1 MADLLDSITSAVSSA
16 ASDLFN
22 SGKNVLS
29 QTLQPL
35 GNAPDKHAFEYDV
48 FPSDLGS
55 SYYGHFMTI
64 TAVTG
69 TGAGQAGQAN
79 YAVGLFI
86 PSAESGSGII
96 YEQKHEYVDIKLANL
111 AGRAL
116 GAMTGMSGETI
127 AGLAAYTGHPINPGV
142 EVLYKNTDLREF
154 MFTFLMTPQTEQE
167 STSMNNI
174 IKKLRMYAAPQLNNN
189 TGGITF
195 TTPAEF
201 IIKFYNKGVENTNIP
216 KIKRCVLTDITVD
229 FTPSG
234 EWSTF
239 RNGHPVSARL
249 ALSFK
254 EMEIIHRD
262 YIDQG
267 F

>member
-1 MADLLDSITSAVSSA
+1 MVGSITDSIFSSAVDVFNAGKSA
-16 ASDLFN
+16 VA
-22 SGKNVLS
+22 GG
-29 QTLQPL
+29 LQAL
-35 GNAPDKHAFEYDV
+35 GPAPDKHAFSYDV

-69 TGAGQAGQAN
+69 TGAGAPGQAS
-79 YAVGLFI
+79 YAVGMFI

-111 AGRAL
+111 AGSAL
-116 GAMTGMSGETI
+116 GAMTRGIVDQGAV
-127 AGLAAYTGHPINPGV
+127 AGLASYLGRPINPGV

-154 MFTFLMTPQTEQE
+154 AFTFLMAPQNEQE
-167 STSMNNI
+167 SRSMNNI
-174 IKKLRMYAAPQLNNN
+174 IKKLRYYAAPDLSNV
-189 TGGITF
+189 GGGVLF
-195 TTPAEF
+195 TSPAEF

-216 KIKRCVLTDITVD
+216 KIKRCVLTDITID

-239 RNGHPVSARL
+239 RNGHPVACRL
-249 ALSFK
+249 ALAFK
-254 EMEIIHRD
+254 EMEIIHRTF
-262 YIDQG
+262 IDQG
-267 F
+267 Y